1 MAIGPFTTYAPP
13 GVYTRTITQPVAGQL
28 IAGLRVPVLIGV
40 GQESLTQTDYEMIRG
55 SSSVADTPIFGE
67 DVTGRWVTG
76 GTAANPTLGNQDGN
90 LNQFKV
96 RNYPIVDG
104 TGVGRT
110 TYETTRVSV
119 TVNGEPTVVAEVDGA
134 NGLVSLLVPPSVTDT
149 VSVNYFF
156 HRSDTRI
163 TDNVSEQVTYG
174 SAVLIA
180 PKEETYS
187 ITTGTNDELEV
198 YVDDRTAVNT
208 ITLTSGTRSATD
220 VANDI
225 NNAAI
230 TGLTAAVD
238 TDNQGLY
245 HVQLVAASNILIGS
259 GNANGVFGYNPGDY
273 TDRNRQ
279 FRVFNG
285 PIVDGSDG
293 GITTTDTSKV
303 TVLVNGVQVIPSSV
317 DGSNSTVTLRVA
329 PSSGATVTIQ
339 YYFNTF
345 QDTFDYLPNSNI
357 ISMGNV
363 GIAPG
368 RRDFLNGPDFV
379 VVNEGD
385 QSKILWG
392 TAFQIVAGSTPG
404 NTSFDETQIYGMLVD
419 DRIYGV
425 ECDRYTDPV
434 LNTVS
439 LTRFELPLK
448 PTTGNGRD
456 TPLGSSLYQTI
467 TNSRM
472 DLPTNRPDLVTAYV
486 GTNFRDAYSRPAV
499 DVLAV
504 DSSTN
509 LVTLKDPVPADLK
522 VYATFWYNRLVDDTY
537 TLTVTTPG
545 ASGVG
550 KFNVT
555 SALNNNA
562 AVFSVKF
569 GTKAGLPQTVQWPS
583 GVETVPDAIHY
594 GGTPVSE
601 TVTVEFDS
609 ALEPATHAC
618 FVNSGAEPYDIYTFS
633 RIFGDVVIDGNPGV
647 SVDLATAFQACM
659 LGSPVDSPGAMT
671 FLGTDRIVLEIDG
684 VVIGP
689 VDISADLSL
698 ANVATSLNAAI
709 DADVQVHADGTGTFA
724 ASAPNNLVS
733 VVTYGTQGILKIEG
747 RNVKTATNGY
757 TSNVKVM
764 SPTTVGQTD
773 GAPSVGLTNNF
784 EVEGNYNALNQPAQ
798 IVGTQTGPFNIQSGV
813 TDFFAFNIDGTDY
826 SLDLPSGSAV
836 PLDKVVDYI
845 QAAYAANGPAA
856 DQATLLAAA
865 IAVTNDVEAAYLLH
879 IANGGG
885 IWHAVPD
892 AVNIPVAP
900 APIDLPSLITKL
912 IEMKLMYNNHL
923 ANSGGAFHTIPDTV
937 NVLTAPDPTDLR
949 SAIISAIELRDAY
962 GPDISLLPSYGG
974 GHREEPGIH
983 AIPDVANFAIIL
995 VVELVALNGAG
1006 ENAGQLIM
1014 SSRVNT
1020 VSSIV
1025 TIGSASTCLDE
1036 LGFTSGDS
1044 ETRWQPDADAISEA
1058 LNVDAGFNV
1067 LGVAWPITAAGL
1079 GGYLRICSLT
1089 TGSTSTIS
1097 FVTTT
1102 NTAFIDETGL
1112 GIEPG
1117 SSGDSG
1123 EAAQAGFSVTSSNPN
1138 GSSGTGIPGQTYTD
1152 AVTGLRFS
1160 VLPAS
1165 AGDYADN
1172 GTFTLI
1178 IDSTWTADAAIPLRG
1193 IPGLELTVFNTLD
1206 MAAGTTALVTTYN
1219 RGGSEPAI
1227 GDVYYVSYQYGKTD
1241 LDTALFQDLKKI
1253 QENFGPPTPEYPLAL
1268 GARLAL
1274 LNGAVL
1280 LGLKQVL
1287 KASGSSQASVGS
1299 FTAAIDEQKKP
1310 IEGTIKPDMVI
1321 PLGTDTG
1328 IFTYLNEHIVFMG
1341 APRQAGERFGV
1352 VGVAAGTTPLGVQ
1365 AIATGLQSEL
1375 MMVMYPDR
1383 YVITVQDDAG
1393 NLFDQLV
1400 DGSYMAAAMSGT
1412 MCNPSIDVATPITR
1426 RQVLGFKKLGRI
1438 LDPTEANQTA
1448 VAGVSVVEQLESIM
1462 RVRHGLTTRMDTVIT
1477 RTPSVQLT
1485 IQLVQMSIRQVL
1497 DPFIGQKFTPQIL
1510 KAAET
1515 ALLGMFQ
1522 SLISQQI
1529 VSQVA
1534 GIVVSI
1540 DEDDPTIMR
1549 TESIYVPVFPL
1560 EYIVSTLQVR
1570 ISI

>member
-1 MAIGPFTTYAPP
+1 
-13 GVYTRTITQPVAGQL
+13 
-28 IAGLRVPVLIGV
+28 
-40 GQESLTQTDYEMIRG
+40 LTQTDYEMIRG

-90 LNQFKV
+90 LSQFKV

-119 TVNGEPTVVAEVDGA
+119 TVNGEPTVVSAVDGA
-134 NGLVSLLVPPSVTDT
+134 NGLVSLLVPPGVTDT

-156 HRSDTRI
+156 HRSDTRV
-163 TDNVSEQVTYG
+163 TDDVSDQVSDTT
-174 SAVLIA
+174 AVLIA
-180 PKEETYS
+180 PKEETYEVTS
-187 ITTGTNDELEV
+187 GTNDELEV
-198 YVDDRTAVNT
+198 YVNDRTAADT
-208 ITLTSGTRSATD
+208 ITLTAGTRSATD

-225 NNAAI
+225 NAAAI

-245 HVQLVAASNILIGS
+245 HVQLIAASNILIGS
-259 GNANGVFGYNPGDY
+259 GSANGVFGYNPGDY

-303 TVLVNGVQVIPSSV
+303 TVLVDGIQVIPSSV
-317 DGSNSTVTLRVA
+317 DGANSTVTLQVA
-329 PSSGATVTIQ
+329 PSNGSTVTIQ

-392 TAFQIVAGSTPG
+392 TAFQVVAGSTPG
-404 NTSFDETQIYGMLVD
+404 STSFDDTQIYGMLVD

-425 ECDRYTDPV
+425 ECDRYTDPL

-472 DLPTNRPDLVTAYV
+472 DLPTNRPDLVMAYV
-486 GTNFRDAYSRPAV
+486 GSDFRDAYSRPAV

-509 LVTLKDPVPADLK
+509 IVTLKEAVPADLK

-562 AVFSVKF
+562 SVYSAKF
-569 GTKAGLPQTVQWPS
+569 GTKSALPQTVQWPS

-633 RIFGDVVIDGNPGV
+633 RIFGDITIDGNPAV
-647 SVDLATAFQACM
+647 SVDLSTAFQACM
-659 LGSPVDSPGAMT
+659 LGNPVDNPGAMT
-671 FLGTDRIVLEIDG
+671 FLATDRVVIEIDG
-684 VVIGP
+684 VTIGP
-689 VDISADLSL
+689 VDISGAGTL
-698 ANVATSLNAAI
+698 AAAAGLIDAAI
-709 DADVQVHADGTGTFA
+709 DLDGQTHPDGSPTFA
-724 ASAPNNLVS
+724 VTAPNGLVTT
-733 VVTYGTQGILKIEG
+733 VVYGSQEIIKIEG
-747 RNVKTATNGY
+747 RNVKTATNGLE
-757 TSNVKVM
+757 SNVKVL
-764 SPTTVGQTD
+764 SPTTVGETD
-773 GAPSVGLTNNF
+773 GADDLGLTNNF

-798 IVGTQTGPFNIQSGV
+798 IIGTKAGPFNIQAGV
-813 TDFFAFNIDGTDY
+813 TDFFAFNVDGTDY
-826 SLDLPSGSAV
+826 SLDLPSGTAV
-836 PLDKVVDYI
+836 TTADVVDYI
-845 QAAYAANGPAA
+845 NAAYAANGPAA
-856 DQATLLAAA
+856 DQATLLADA
-865 IAVTNDVEAAYLLH
+865 IVLANEIKTDYNAH
-879 IANGGG
+879 IPLAPG
-885 IWHAVPD
+885 
-892 AVNIPVAP
+892 P
-900 APIDLPSLITKL
+900 APHNIADAANAITAANATDLPTLIALL
-912 IEMKLMYNNHL
+912 IDAKASFNDHI
-923 ANSGGAFHTIPDTV
+923 ANSGGAYHISPDTV
-937 NVLTAPDPTDLR
+937 NVVTTADPTNLR
-949 SAIISAIELRDAY
+949 TAIISAIEIRNIYNAHIATVASVHNAADAANVVT
-962 GPDISLLPSYGG
+962 GTISQ
-974 GHREEPGIH
+974 
-983 AIPDVANFAIIL
+983 
-995 VVELVALNGAG
+995 LVAWV
-1006 ENAGQLIM
+1006 GQGYYTDQVLM
-1014 SSRVNT
+1014 NSRVNT
-1020 VSSIV
+1020 VSSVV
-1025 TIGSASTCLDE
+1025 TIGSASTCLDV

-1044 ETRWQPDADAISEA
+1044 ETRWQPDADAITEA
-1058 LNVDAGFNV
+1058 LNVDAGFNA
-1067 LGVAWPITAAGL
+1067 LAVAWPITAAGL
-1079 GGYLRICSLT
+1079 GGYLRICSLS
-1089 TGSTSTIS
+1089 TGSTSTIT
-1097 FVTTT
+1097 FATTT

-1117 SSGDSG
+1117 TSGDSG
-1123 EAAQAGFSVTSSNPN
+1123 EAAQAGFTVTSSNPN
-1138 GSSGTGIPGQTYTD
+1138 GSNGQGIPGQTYTD
-1152 AVTGLRFS
+1152 AVTGLRFT
-1160 VLPAS
+1160 VLPAT

-1178 IDSTWTADAAIPLRG
+1178 VDSTWTADAAIPLKG
-1193 IPGLELTVFNTLD
+1193 IPGLELTVFNTLN
-1206 MAAGTTALVTTYN
+1206 MAVDTTALVTTYN

-1310 IEGTIKPDMVI
+1310 IEGTIKPDMII

-1383 YVITVQDDAG
+1383 YVLTVQDDAG

-1426 RQVLGFKKLGRI
+1426 RQILGFKKLGRI